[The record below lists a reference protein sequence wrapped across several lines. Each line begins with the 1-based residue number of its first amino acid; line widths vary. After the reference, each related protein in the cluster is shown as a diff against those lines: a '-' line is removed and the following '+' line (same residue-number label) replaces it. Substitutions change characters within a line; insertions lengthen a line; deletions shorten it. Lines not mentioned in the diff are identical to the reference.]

1 MDLQNK
7 YVLSFDV
14 GIKNLAF
21 CLLEID
27 IKKKNEII
35 LNENKLY
42 EIVNIIDW
50 GIINNVE
57 DDKKCSKIGLD
68 VLSKSCIS
76 NLDKHNFCNKK
87 IDLVLIEN
95 QPCLK
100 NPQMKSIQMII
111 YSYFMIKGVLNENSQ
126 INEIKLISASKKLD
140 VYNGPVIECNLKSK
154 YSKTKKLSILYTKYI
169 LEFKKD
175 EQNLGQFNS
184 NKKKDDLAD
193 CYLQGLYFI
202 KKNWKV

>member
-1 MDLQNK
+1 MDFQNK
-7 YVLSFDV
+7 CILSFDV

-27 IKKKNEII
+27 LQKKS
-35 LNENKLY
+35 LNENNLY
-42 EIVNIIDW
+42 EISKIIDW

-57 DDKKCSKIGLD
+57 NDKKCSKIGLD
-68 VLSKSCIS
+68 CLSKSCIL
-76 NLDKHNFCNKK
+76 NLDKHNFYNRK

-126 INEIKLISASKKLD
+126 IKQIKLISASKKLD
-140 VYNGPVIECNLKSK
+140 VYNGPIIECNLKSK
-154 YSKTKKLSILYTKYI
+154 YSRTKKLSILYTKYI
-169 LEFKKD
+169 LELKKD
-175 EQNLGQFNS
+175 ELNLEIFS
-184 NKKKDDLAD
+184 LNKKKDDLAD
-193 CYLQGLYFI
+193 CFLQGLYFI

>member
-57 DDKKCSKIGLD
+57 DVSLNVLMIYLALFIPIIFRYKISKPKQ
-68 VLSKSCIS
+68 S
-76 NLDKHNFCNKK
+76 
-87 IDLVLIEN
+87 
-95 QPCLK
+95 
-100 NPQMKSIQMII
+100 
-111 YSYFMIKGVLNENSQ
+111 
-126 INEIKLISASKKLD
+126 
-140 VYNGPVIECNLKSK
+140 
-154 YSKTKKLSILYTKYI
+154 
-169 LEFKKD
+169 
-175 EQNLGQFNS
+175 
-184 NKKKDDLAD
+184 
-193 CYLQGLYFI
+193 
-202 KKNWKV
+202 